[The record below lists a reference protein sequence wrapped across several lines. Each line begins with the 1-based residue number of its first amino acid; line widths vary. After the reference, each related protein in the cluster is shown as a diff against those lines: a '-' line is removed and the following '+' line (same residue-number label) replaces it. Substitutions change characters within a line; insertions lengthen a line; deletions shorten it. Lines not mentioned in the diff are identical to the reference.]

1 MLTENAQVFGMT
13 GQTYRLGKTIGSGGE
28 GTVFDVPGK
37 PLVVKIY
44 NQPKPEL
51 EKKLYYMVMHPVP
64 SLTDQYGSPILCLAW
79 PRDLIFLPGEGFS
92 GYVMP
97 KMENCIE
104 VFEVARCCASPRAKR
119 LFPNYTWELNVKVA
133 RNLALSVHH
142 LHSSGYVIGDLNDKN
157 VLVRKDGGVCILD
170 IDSFDFSDINTG
182 VHYKCAVGLPDYLAP
197 ELQGKHLREE
207 TARFSEATDDFAL
220 AIHIFQLLMDNYHP
234 FTCRR
239 LIRTQDSST
248 VNQRLQQIVSGIC
261 PYIHSHPGYEIPLGA
276 PTMAEILPENL
287 RSDFVQT
294 LDYTAATAL
303 ARASERTPA
312 RKWAEDLNALLKT
325 CENGGLVRCARD
337 SSHFYLREK
346 GSCGLCAAR
355 QRYEDRR
362 SGAAVPVRQEQAF
375 REEVMEDPM
384 PGSQSAEE
392 MYQRGLRCEQA
403 HDPAEAVQWFRKAAE
418 ANHPMAQCKL
428 GDYIS
433 YGTVVKKDLSQMEY
447 WYRRSAEQGCAQAQ
461 YSLGLMYKNGNV
473 PSGDR
478 TQAAYWLQK
487 AAEQNHTSAHL
498 DLGLLYES
506 DRETEKDP
514 AQAVYWYRRGAELGH
529 GGCQYNLARC
539 LWYGIG
545 TQADHQ
551 QALLWCRRAAAAGVE
566 VAKSVL
572 PQWER
577 EAGAVHSDSPAQ
589 PPPRGNPPSSP
600 AHSEKD
606 RVVLMLGWVCMALY
620 GLFLIVG
627 TVNNGFAA
635 WWFTSEGTMS
645 FLVMTWALFLPVLR
659 KQCLLWKGLP
669 TWQPK
674 AKAWQI
680 VYTFWLSLEAMGIAF
695 PLVALFGSPL
705 ILFLSWKAAI
715 PAEASAVLFIIPFG
729 LYHILWSRWRKR
741 AV

>member
-28 GTVFDVPGK
+28 GTVFDVPGE

-248 VNQRLQQIVSGIC
+248 VNQQLQQIVSGIC

-506 DRETEKDP
+506 DR
-514 AQAVYWYRRGAELGH
+514 
-529 GGCQYNLARC
+529 
-539 LWYGIG
+539 
-545 TQADHQ
+545 
-551 QALLWCRRAAAAGVE
+551 
-566 VAKSVL
+566 
-572 PQWER
+572 
-577 EAGAVHSDSPAQ
+577 
-589 PPPRGNPPSSP
+589 
-600 AHSEKD
+600 
-606 RVVLMLGWVCMALY
+606 
-620 GLFLIVG
+620 
-627 TVNNGFAA
+627 
-635 WWFTSEGTMS
+635 
-645 FLVMTWALFLPVLR
+645 
-659 KQCLLWKGLP
+659 
-669 TWQPK
+669 
-674 AKAWQI
+674 
-680 VYTFWLSLEAMGIAF
+680 
-695 PLVALFGSPL
+695 
-705 ILFLSWKAAI
+705 
-715 PAEASAVLFIIPFG
+715 
-729 LYHILWSRWRKR
+729 
-741 AV
+741 